1 MSCSSLITLTHHS
14 LLITHHSSS
23 PITHQT
29 SLLIP
34 HHSSF
39 IIHDSS
45 PVTPAGYRRGPP
57 LRPPTCR
64 ESRCRNRDTCHP
76 RVDTTSR
83 GIRRGRSRLDGS
95 SCNASTPDRRTRRG
109 CCRDR

>member
-1 MSCSSLITLTHHS
+1 MSDEDE
-14 LLITHHSSS
+14 LLITDYPDSSLV
-23 PITHQT
+23 THY

-39 IIHDSS
+39 IIHDPP
-45 PVTPAGYRRGPP
+45 PVPPGGYRRGPP